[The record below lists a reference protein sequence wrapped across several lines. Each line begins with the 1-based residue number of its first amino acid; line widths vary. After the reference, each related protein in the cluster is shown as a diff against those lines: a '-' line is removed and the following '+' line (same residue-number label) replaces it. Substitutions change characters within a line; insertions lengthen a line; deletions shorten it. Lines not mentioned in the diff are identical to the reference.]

1 MPRIWFFVSWVLWMK
16 GEYHLQGN
24 HVTKD
29 KKEKKTQNTHELGCL
44 WNIVIVLKCSQIRK
58 LTLQTKDTFRT
69 IIKLHIKEM
78 EKPTLVIAWNQI
90 PKRKTIITNLSQMC
104 YVHTPIVLEVFF
116 HYVLT
121 MLMVYITRWKR
132 LLNTKA
138 KEMTFLNYICFFL
151 LICPCNG
158 KREMFTSS
166 ILFIISLPNMV
177 TSLHSTSPTL
187 V

>member
-1 MPRIWFFVSWVLWMK
+1 LFGVLIF
-16 GEYHLQGN
+16 N
-24 HVTKD
+24 
-29 KKEKKTQNTHELGCL
+29 
-44 WNIVIVLKCSQIRK
+44 
-58 LTLQTKDTFRT
+58 TFRT